1 MPSEDPNNKSKTVG
15 KYLRFLNLGFEFFVA
30 IGVFVFAGVWLDR
43 QAGTTALFTIL
54 GSILGFVA
62 GFYMI
67 YRALFPSS
75 VGRRATGGQQ
85 VGRAADSES
94 GRGENDGKQEDFG
107 DGA

>member
-1 MPSEDPNNKSKTVG
+1 VPSGDPTNQSKTVG

-43 QAGTTALFTIL
+43 RAGTTALFTIL
-54 GSILGFVA
+54 GSILGFVS

-67 YRALFPSS
+67 YRALYSSS
-75 VGRRATGGQQ
+75 VGKRGKGDQA
-85 VGRAADSES
+85 GRDADSKS
-94 GRGENDGKQEDFG
+94 GRGGNFG